1 VGGPRSPP
9 RPGSTWSPRPEL
21 VSAAVDEG
29 RVVLWTVAR
38 EARSMAAVPLLGC
51 GRIAPVYT
59 PPTSRR
65 CGYGA
70 GAVTAACSLLRGRGD
85 EEVLLFT
92 DLANRTSNALY
103 ARIGFVG
110 VLNLVEVVS

>member
-1 VGGPRSPP
+1 M
-9 RPGSTWSPRPEL
+9 
-21 VSAAVDEG
+21 
-29 RVVLWTVAR
+29 LWTVAR